1 MSITFFYLASS
12 INLKYIF
19 VIFLKRKT
27 NKNLDDEFLSDENE
41 ISSAENKD
49 FQRSQQ
55 TFEFGKV
62 SESATKVDNNIS
74 YKNYKLPSIDLLEK
88 NTTKMNLQ
96 DLNKNKP
103 DASFIEKILLDF
115 GIDGSIKKINN
126 GPVVSLYEF
135 EPAPGVKIS
144 KIINLSDD
152 IARNTSSVSARVS
165 TIPGKYCWNRD
176 S

>member
-1 MSITFFYLASS
+1 M
-12 INLKYIF
+12 
-19 VIFLKRKT
+19 
-27 NKNLDDEFLSDENE
+27 SDENE

-62 SESATKVDNNIS
+62 SENTTKVDNNIS
-74 YKNYKLPSIDLLEK
+74 YKNFKLPSIDLLEK

-126 GPVVSLYEF
+126 GPVVS
-135 EPAPGVKIS
+135 I
-144 KIINLSDD
+144 
-152 IARNTSSVSARVS
+152 
-165 TIPGKYCWNRD
+165 
-176 S
+176 